1 MFIQLLFSDPRLF
14 AATALVVIFSIC
26 AHEFMHAYIALKNGD
41 PTAADAGHLTMS
53 PFKQMGLWSLITL
66 CLVGIAWGQVP
77 VNRANLPRK
86 SSRILVALA
95 GVSANLGLAV
105 IFTLLT
111 FAVIVFANDNEF
123 AIKILYFGASIN
135 LVLLAI
141 NLFPVPGFDGWNILM
156 EFWRPKQSSELANG
170 TFFIM
175 IMLLFFGI
183 EYIEAVASWLV
194 ESTIMLLIGVI
205 S

>member
-14 AATALVVIFSIC
+14 AAMALVVVFSIC
-26 AHEFMHAYIALKNGD
+26 AHEFMHAYVALKYGD

-86 SSRILVALA
+86 SSRILVSLA
-95 GVSANLGLAV
+95 GVAANLGLAIV
-105 IFTLLT
+105 FTLL
-111 FAVIVFANDNEF
+111 AF
-123 AIKILYFGASIN
+123 AILMFDRSNNFAFGVLFFGATIN
-135 LVLLAI
+135 LVLLVI

-156 EFWRPKQSSELANG
+156 EYWHPKQSSEAVNG

-183 EYIEAVASWLV
+183 GYVETAAAWLV
-194 ESTIMLLIGVI
+194 KSAILIMAGAM
-205 S
+205 